1 VSFDRL
7 HPAVQHHIVNSLGWT
22 SLRPLQEQSIGPVLD
37 GEQVLL
43 LGPTA
48 GGKTEAA
55 FFPLASRMLEEN
67 WSGLSVLY
75 LCPLRALLNNLEPR
89 LRGYAQLL
97 GRRVGLWH
105 GDVGPGDRKRLV
117 RDPPDLLLTTPESL
131 EVMLITRREHREAL
145 FAGVR
150 AVVIDE
156 LHAFAGDDRGWHL
169 LSLLERLEVLAGRPI
184 QRLGLSATVGD
195 PESLL
200 RWLAGRREPRRVVSA
215 GGIAGPVPDIEIDSV
230 GSVENA
236 AVVISRL
243 HRGEKRLVFC
253 DSRAR
258 VEDLGARLRESGTQ
272 TFVSHSSLSLD
283 ERREAERAF
292 AEAQDCVILATS
304 TLELGLDVGDL
315 DRVIQIDAPSRVA
328 SFLQRLG
335 RTGRRSGTQRN
346 CLFLATDEDALLQ
359 ATALTLLWGE
369 GFVEP
374 VRPPAEPLHLFA
386 QQIMALALQEGG
398 LPRGEWARWIGGMPG
413 FAPMAGDLS
422 ERIVR
427 HMLDHRILWD
437 DQGVMGMGDEGE
449 AKFGR
454 RHFLELFSV
463 FVSEP
468 LFAVRHGQRE
478 LGFVHESSFAL
489 KGGGGDRAVIS
500 LAGRSYAVTYIDW
513 HAKVAFVEAT
523 QVPGRSRWLGSG
535 PALSRELTGAMRR
548 VLLGADPQVRLSRR
562 ATTALKELRDQFSWL
577 PTEGLALAREQG
589 DRLRWWTFAGLLA
602 NTALAQVL
610 SGPRSPRPDNLS
622 LVLPPENLSRMDEL
636 RAAPA
641 PIEPAVTDDAL
652 NGLRFADCL
661 PRELASRT
669 LAARAR
675 DDEAVLAALRSKL
688 VQVTPSA

>member
-1 VSFDRL
+1 MSFDRL

-22 SLRPLQEQSIGPVLD
+22 SLRPLQEQAIGPVLD

-117 RDPPDLLLTTPESL
+117 RDPPDILLTTPESL
-131 EVMLITRREHREAL
+131 EVMLITRREHRETL

-169 LSLLERLEVLAGRPI
+169 LSLLERLEVLAGRTI
-184 QRLGLSATVGD
+184 QRVGLSATVGD

-200 RWLAGRREPRRVVSA
+200 LWLAGRREPRRVISA
-215 GGIAGPVPDIEIDSV
+215 GGLAGPVPDVEIDSV

-236 AVVISRL
+236 AIVVSRL

-258 VEDLGARLRESGTQ
+258 VEDLATRLREAGTQ

-335 RTGRRSGTQRN
+335 RTGRRAGARRN
-346 CLFLATDEDALLQ
+346 CLFLATNEDALLQ
-359 ATALTLLWGE
+359 AAALTLLWGE
-369 GFVEP
+369 GYVEP
-374 VRPPAEPLHLFA
+374 VRPPAEPLHLLA

-398 LPRGEWARWIGGMPG
+398 LARGDWARWVGRMPG
-413 FAPMAGDLS
+413 FEPLGSAVA
-422 ERIVR
+422 ERIVGY
-427 HMLDHRILWD
+427 MLDHRILWD
-437 DQGVMGMGDEGE
+437 DQGVLGMGDEGE

-468 LFAVRHGQRE
+468 LFQVRHGQRE

-489 KGGGGDRAVIS
+489 KGGGGDRAVLS

-513 HAKVAFVEAT
+513 NARVAFVEAT

-535 PALSRELTGAMRR
+535 PALGRELTGAMRR
-548 VLLGADPQVRLSRR
+548 VLLGADPPVRLSKR
-562 ATTALKELRDQFSWL
+562 ATAALSELRDQFSWL
-577 PTEGLALAREQG
+577 PPDGLALVQEQS

-610 SGPRSPRPDNLS
+610 AGPTSPRPDNLS
-622 LVLPPENLSRMDEL
+622 LVLPASSREALEAL
-636 RAAPA
+636 RSAPA
-641 PIEPAVTDDAL
+641 PIEPVVTEDAVK
-652 NGLRFADCL
+652 GLRFSDCL
-661 PRELASRT
+661 PADLATRT

-675 DDEAVLAALRSKL
+675 DDEAVLGALRAGL
-688 VQVTPSA
+688 AQVTPSA